1 MSTNDPMPKIVLRRR
16 KNRWSVLRDEWME
29 EEDKIVK
36 KKTCMLAS
44 NDLLKEIETNRHYTN
59 DKLL

>member
-44 NDLLKEIETNRHYTN
+44 NDSLKEIETNRHYTN

>member
-16 KNRWSVLRDEWME
+16 KNRWSVLREEWME

-36 KKTCMLAS
+36 KKNLYVS
-44 NDLLKEIETNRHYTN
+44 IK
-59 DKLL
+59 